1 MRSFAPTLLAKV
13 LLSASGATEV
23 ADRSIR
29 PSPIVEE
36 KAPPTNASGLNA
48 NCVIRPPL
56 PN

>member
-29 PSPIVEE
+29 LSPIVEE
-36 KAPPTNASGLNA
+36 KAPPTNAWGLNA
-48 NCVIRPPL
+48 SCVIRPPL